1 MNNQELIML
10 QSLPLEIKV
19 AKTKLRIREW
29 IDYYGEE
36 NVYISFSG
44 GKDST
49 VLLDLVR
56 SEYPNIEA
64 VFVDTGLEYPELK
77 EFVNSF
83 DNVTILRPNMS
94 FKQVIDKYGYPIISK
109 EQSRYLYD
117 VRHGTE
123 YMKNLRLN
131 GTEQGN
137 FKLSKKYHY
146 LIDAPFEISNKC
158 CDIMKKQPIKKYE
171 KETGKVPFIGTMAD
185 ESNMRKRNYLK
196 YGCNSFDL
204 KSPSSKPLSF
214 WKQQDILEYIYT
226 NNIKISSVY
235 GYVIKEDGK
244 FKTTLCNRTGCIFCG
259 YGLHLEKEPN
269 RFQLLE
275 QSHPQLHKYCMENL
289 GFKDVCEFMNIE
301 YKNKL

>member
-10 QSLPLEIKV
+10 QALPLEIKV

-29 IDYYGEE
+29 VDYYGEE

-64 VFVDTGLEYPELK
+64 VFVDTGLEYPEIK
-77 EFVNSF
+77 QFVKSF
-83 DNVTILRPNMS
+83 NNVKILRPNMS

-117 VRHGTE
+117 IKHGTE
-123 YMKNLRLN
+123 YMKELRLN

-214 WKQQDILEYIYT
+214 WKQQDILEYIYI

-235 GYVIKEDGK
+235 GDVIKEDDK
-244 FKTTLCNRTGCIFCG
+244 FRTTLCNRTGCIFCG
-259 YGLHLEKEPN
+259 YGLHLEKSPN

-275 QSHPQLHKYCMENL
+275 QTHPQLHNYCMENL

-301 YKNKL
+301 YKNK